1 MAVDPGTAVPAT
13 VPAAVPAAVPAT
25 MQAVICHGPEDYRL
39 EEVPVPTRGPGEV
52 LVRVEAV
59 GICASDLKCYHG
71 AAKFWGD
78 ANRPAWAETEVIPG
92 HEFAGRVVELDD
104 EAAAHWNIAVG
115 DRVVAEQIVPDWT
128 CRYCLDGAYHMCA
141 RHDLYGFKRATP
153 GAMASYMIFT
163 TDSLVQTLLSK
174 VPVP

>member
-1 MAVDPGTAVPAT
+1 
-13 VPAAVPAAVPAT
+13 
-25 MQAVICHGPEDYRL
+25 MQAVVNHGPEDYRL

-52 LVRVEAV
+52 LVKVEAV

-92 HEFAGRVVELDD
+92 HEFTGRVVELDD
-104 EAAAHWNIAVG
+104 EAAAHWDITVG

-141 RHDLYGFKRATP
+141 RHDMYGFKRATP
-153 GAMASYMIFT
+153 GAMASYMVFT
-163 TDSLVQTLLSK
+163 TDSLVHKVSADIPPAHAAFAEPLSCALHG
-174 VPVP
+174 VERARLTFD